1 MSFFDHFNASVT
13 NATRTVSQKVKNLN
27 DTNKLTSQIKTEQNN
42 IQQNL
47 IAIGQKYYEICR
59 NNPDEDFRSMVEAIT
74 KSEQAI
80 AQLQQEIENVR
91 AREPELMS
99 VPEQSVST
107 FTAPKPAAMVCMNC
121 GNTYENGTAFCS
133 VCGQKLVSQ
142 YENLYQ
148 AKNAPVETERDA
160 AAQIDPETV
169 TEEKPEPEFIEAQIT
184 EPDTEATPAFCPY
197 CGHHLSVPD
206 APFCSECG
214 KAL

>member
-1 MSFFDHFNASVT
+1 MPFLDQLNASVT
-13 NATRTVSQKVKNLN
+13 NAARTVSQKVKNLN

-47 IAIGQKYYEICR
+47 TAIGQKYYQLCR
-59 NNPDEDFRSMVEAIT
+59 ENPDEDFRSMIEAII

-80 AQLQQEIENVR
+80 ARLQQEVESVR
-91 AREPELMS
+91 AREPELMP
-99 VPEQSVST
+99 VPEQSAA
-107 FTAPKPAAMVCMNC
+107 APARPAAMVCVNC
-121 GNTYENGTAFCS
+121 GNTYESGTAFCS

-148 AKNAPVETERDA
+148 AKNTPETEQNA
-160 AAQIDPETV
+160 TTIPEAM
-169 TEEKPEPEFIEAQIT
+169 TEEKEEKTKPEFVEAQIT
-184 EPDTEATPAFCPY
+184 EPETEAAPAFCPY
-197 CGHHLSVPD
+197 CGNHLSVPD